1 MLPLISITF
10 NLWWMP
16 FSSSIDAKE
25 KQTHQIAIHRFRF
38 IAKGYSIFIPMNFIT
53 THTRNQSNCEDKI
66 FLLALTLARSL
77 LKLNLAALTQGFLLL
92 KYLFVRHRRHYEHFV
107 FYFFTSTIFAQTKN
121 KWKNLLHIF
130 LGSFFIQMINDF
142 CFRLAF
148 MFIFHISFRFVSI
161 CYEFVLLLLLLLLL
175 LFFFVS
181 LCVVSAQHTTIV
193 STSLRILIQKLLLNS
208 SKRLSCLCCAH
219 RFRGIGV

>member
-1 MLPLISITF
+1 
-10 NLWWMP
+10 MP

-77 LKLNLAALTQGFLLL
+77 LKLNSAALTQGFLLL

-175 LFFFVS
+175 FFFCFT
-181 LCVVSAQHTTIV
+181 LCRVCTTHNDRV
-193 STSLRILIQKLLLNS
+193 N
-208 SKRLSCLCCAH
+208 
-219 RFRGIGV
+219 